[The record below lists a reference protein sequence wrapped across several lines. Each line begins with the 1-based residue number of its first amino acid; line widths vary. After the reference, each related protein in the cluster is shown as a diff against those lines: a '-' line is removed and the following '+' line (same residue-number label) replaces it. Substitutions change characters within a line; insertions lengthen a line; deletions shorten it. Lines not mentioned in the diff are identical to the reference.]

1 MLKLRIAFDARASLL
16 QTKNKDLNTLIAHTL
31 SIYFELAT
39 ARGADRSCA
48 PVAACDDD
56 GVKFD

>member
-1 MLKLRIAFDARASLL
+1 MPRTSVNPPPSR
-16 QTKNKDLNTLIAHTL
+16 TKNKDLNTLIALTL

-39 ARGADRSCA
+39 VRGADRGCA